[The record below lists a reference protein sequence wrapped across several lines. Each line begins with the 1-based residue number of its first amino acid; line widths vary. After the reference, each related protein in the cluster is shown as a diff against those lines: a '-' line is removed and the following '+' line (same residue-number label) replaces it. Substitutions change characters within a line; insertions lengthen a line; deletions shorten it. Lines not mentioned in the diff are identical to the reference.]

1 MTIDVARQTEE
12 FLKAAREARIPEGVQ
27 AIAEDTLTKT
37 REAYGRMSAVMKDG
51 ARAAE
56 DVFLASHAGARVIG
70 EKVLSNTAVNTEAAF
85 EAAQAMARA
94 KTLAEVAQLQ
104 ASFMQRQMAM
114 AGEQTKE
121 LFELST
127 RVAKQTFDTFGAAAA
142 KSVDRMKA
150 AS

>member
-1 MTIDVARQTEE
+1 MTIDVTRQTEE

-27 AIAEDTLTKT
+27 ALAEDTLAKT
-37 REAYGRMSAVMKDG
+37 REAYGRVSGAMKDG
-51 ARAAE
+51 ARVAE
-56 DVFLASHAGARVIG
+56 DVFLATHAGARVIG
-70 EKVLSNTAVNTEAAF
+70 EKVLHNTATNTEAAF
-85 EAAQAMARA
+85 DAAQAMARA

-104 ASFMQRQMAM
+104 AAFVQRQMAT

-127 RVAKQTFDTFGAAAA
+127 RVARQTFETIGAAAA
-142 KSVDRMKA
+142 KSMDRMKA